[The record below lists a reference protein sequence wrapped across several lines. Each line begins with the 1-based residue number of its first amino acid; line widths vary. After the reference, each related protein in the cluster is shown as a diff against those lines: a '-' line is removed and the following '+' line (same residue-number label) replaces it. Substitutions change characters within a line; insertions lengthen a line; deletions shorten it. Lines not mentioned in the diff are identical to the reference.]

1 MKNKI
6 LKILVIILLI
16 IPIMVKAASV
26 KYRPDAINKANNY
39 IRLAKFSDRKKY
51 IDLDTDKYVYEDGY
65 ITSISDYKTGGM
77 LSKTEY
83 ELSKSGDMS
92 YLTLGQKYWTLTPAG
107 SGKRYYVEN
116 YLDDKAESEE
126 AGVRST
132 IFAKSEV
139 YVVGKGTY
147 NIPWEFKLFH
157 TVKITPKAYGSI
169 ECLES
174 NCKKVKTTVV
184 KDKIE
189 SGSDASFK
197 VIPDDGYKY
206 LANDSCNLKR
216 TSGQNYK
223 ISNITSDIRCIVEFY
238 PRTYTLKLM
247 PGTGVQYRQNPGKDK
262 IYLKYTVGTFSDP
275 DAKNPLTFVS
285 PPTRI
290 GYQFRGYY
298 YGDTKVIEDN
308 GTIIESQRKSITGF
322 DLAGEDIQEL
332 VAHWEPNKIH
342 ITFDPNEGVDY
353 NTAQHQIPVTVTR
366 LYDGTNYSGT
376 DGLPNY
382 ACSKDACWWGLS
394 RTGYHGTNFWL
405 VDSKTETSSTPKI
418 NVNTSFAKNQD
429 MFTGTQKTSFE
440 DNYNTNVTLYAQW
453 IQCAEG
459 TYMDEEASGTSCK
472 SCPAGTFQPNT
483 TQGSCTECAVASIT
497 TSQGQT
503 SCTPCQPSGATGS
516 SGTTSSRGQTSCN
529 DSCNK
534 THVLTWKNQ
543 IWTNNSTSPICEI
556 NSCVDGYHIEDN
568 TCVPNELV
576 ITYNANGGADQ
587 RGTNS
592 IPYTVTLKYDGTT
605 YSGSSG
611 LPNYSCTSECFWNLS
626 RGGYHGTSD
635 WLVGSTT
642 STTKINANTAFAT
655 NQDVASA
662 IGKLDDFK
670 TKASTTVNLYAEWVK
685 CNEGKFNPS
694 DRSGTTCVDCAIGSI
709 TSSKGQS
716 SCSACQP
723 SGATGSNG
731 TTSTVGLSSCDTSCN
746 KSNVGEWE
754 TQEWTNN
761 KTEPIC
767 QIKSCATGYHL
778 SSGSCVPN
786 ELVITYNANEGT
798 DQRGANSIP
807 YTVTLKYDGTTY
819 SGENGLPNYA
829 CTGNCAWKLS
839 RAGYHG
845 TSDWLVGSTSST
857 TKINVDTP
865 FATNQDVAS
874 AMGKLSD
881 FQTKASTTVNLYA
894 EWVECEAGEFNPS
907 DRSGTTCVN
916 CAVGSITTAKKQS
929 SCAACQP
936 SGATGTSGTTS
947 SAGKSSCDASCNK
960 THVSTWETASWS
972 NNSITNKCTIKTC
985 ESGWTLSNNTCVDT
999 VAPSCTVTK
1008 SGTYSTGGVTTTVT
1022 CTDNQSGC
1030 SSSNPTGDSS
1040 LTSNKTYT
1048 VYDNAGNSATCSVT
1062 VSSVRQQ
1069 RTRTCSYGYRCEA
1082 AGCEERNSCVDDSCP
1097 LNGCPGGYTQLGD
1110 GKCIK
1115 GAGYGNIGPCRAACT
1130 GWDLQVCCS
1139 PTGEG
1144 TDEDSFQSWWWHYPS
1159 HSSCVNDNCSCKTW
1173 RRSISACGCE
1183 AWNDWGSWNN
1193 VSSCSSNNSSECR
1206 TLYY

>member
-1 MKNKI
+1 MNKRI
-6 LKILVIILLI
+6 LKILVIVLLI

-83 ELSKSGDMS
+83 ELSKTGDMS

-169 ECLES
+169 ECIEG

-308 GTIIESQRKSITGF
+308 GTIIESQRKGITGF
-322 DLAGEDIQEL
+322 NLAGEDIQEL

-366 LYDGTNYSGT
+366 LYDETNYSGT

-534 THVLTWKNQ
+534 THVSTWKNQ

-670 TKASTTVNLYAEWVK
+670 TKASTTVNLYAEWIK

-767 QIKSCATGYHL
+767 QIKSCATGYSL
-778 SSGSCVPN
+778 NTMTNTCDSAKLPDPPIYVSDCVNFKRYTGSNP
-786 ELVITYNANEGT
+786 
-798 DQRGANSIP
+798 S
-807 YTVTLKYDGTTY
+807 
-819 SGENGLPNYA
+819 NYI
-829 CTGNCAWKLS
+829 CF
-839 RAGYHG
+839 G
-845 TSDWLVGSTSST
+845 TSDLNTCLNNKDNYLYRIIGMDSNEIKLLKWLPIGKMSNDNNIWNNNTIKN
-857 TKINVDTP
+857 KINDSSYLTNTTYVPSGWSNVILKHQWQYRTYGMQYGVLKLVDSTGT
-865 FATNQDVAS
+865 TNNTTTN
-874 AMGKLSD
+874 LSD
-881 FQTKASTTVNLYA
+881 SKAIYYSAANMCLY
-894 EWVECEAGEFNPS
+894 EH
-907 DRSGTTCVN
+907 
-916 CAVGSITTAKKQS
+916 
-929 SCAACQP
+929 
-936 SGATGTSGTTS
+936 GTTS
-947 SAGKSSCDASCNK
+947 EISLLSAKVGLLNASDIFY
-960 THVSTWETASWS
+960 SR
-972 NNSITNKCTIKTC
+972 
-985 ESGWTLSNNTCVDT
+985 GGT
-999 VAPSCTVTK
+999 V
-1008 SGTYSTGGVTTTVT
+1008 
-1022 CTDNQSGC
+1022 CTDNSPCARGWMSLGNTYTMEYGGYDDMG
-1030 SSSNPTGDSS
+1030 SSSYDLFNCAYKRGPAEWTMAHRGYCNNGCYQMSHQFIRAG
-1040 LTSNKTYT
+1040 TPNNKDRFT
-1048 VYDNAGNSATCSVT
+1048 
-1062 VSSVRQQ
+1062 
-1069 RTRTCSYGYRCEA
+1069 
-1082 AGCEERNSCVDDSCP
+1082 DSCSIQSTKMWVRP
-1097 LNGCPGGYTQLGD
+1097 VIYISRNTSMIGGD
-1110 GKCIK
+1110 G
-1115 GAGYGNIGPCRAACT
+1115 
-1130 GWDLQVCCS
+1130 
-1139 PTGEG
+1139 
-1144 TDEDSFQSWWWHYPS
+1144 
-1159 HSSCVNDNCSCKTW
+1159 
-1173 RRSISACGCE
+1173 SA
-1183 AWNDWGSWNN
+1183 
-1193 VSSCSSNNSSECR
+1193 SNPYLI
-1206 TLYY
+1206 TP